1 MGRGGR
7 GRSPSPSRAAPMRT
21 SAPARAPPMPRA
33 PMRRPAP
40 EMKRM
45 APPPRPAQT
54 TPQPAATSNV
64 PAAAPASQVGAPAAS
79 QGPGLMG
86 QMAATAG
93 GVAIGSVVGHGLT
106 SAIFG
111 SGSSSSNN
119 NDAAQQQ
126 APPPPQPYYDQ
137 GPAPPQAYNAGYNT
151 PGQYGNDYSQQY
163 PQGGAQSNNVC
174 GAELEQFLRCAESS
188 ADITFCQGLNEALK
202 QCKMSY
208 GQQHQGGEWLSS

>member
-64 PAAAPASQVGAPAAS
+64 PATAPASQVGAPATS

-111 SGSSSSNN
+111 GGSSGSN
-119 NDAAQQQ
+119 NDASQQQ

-137 GPAPPQAYNAGYNT
+137 APPPPQAYNAGYNT
-151 PGQYGNDYSQQY
+151 PGQYGNDYSQQH
-163 PQGGAQSNNVC
+163 PQAGAQCQTMSVVLSLN
-174 GAELEQFLRCAESS
+174 SS
-188 ADITFCQGLNEALK
+188 CDMQSLLMITFCQGLNEALK